1 MKMTGEV
8 RLDDGK
14 LGQIAFRTLSN
25 RQDQAIDG
33 CERYAFS
40 VAVKWWYNFHE
51 YGGHLGN
58 VG

>member
-33 CERYAFS
+33 CGRYAFS
-40 VAVKWWYNFHE
+40 VAVKW
-51 YGGHLGN
+51 
-58 VG
+58 